1 MTEYLTAPA
10 KLTLSLR
17 IVGVRNDGYHLIE
30 AEMASLAVAD
40 VLMVDPAGSGF
51 TIDGPF
57 KDHVPTGR
65 SNLVA
70 KALRLVGRTAG
81 VHLTKQIPA
90 GGGLGGGSADAA
102 AILRWAGCSDPA
114 LAVTLGADVPF
125 CVVGGRAWVRG
136 VGDVIEP
143 MMRKPRAL
151 TLLIPP
157 LYVSTVAA
165 YDMWDG
171 LGCRTADGDNDLEPA
186 AIAVEPRLA
195 YWRDW
200 ITDLTGTRPTLAG
213 SGATW
218 WLEGHHAAQ
227 LAELGDDGATV
238 IETST

>member
-17 IVGVRNDGYHLIE
+17 IVGVRSDDHHLIE
-30 AEMASLAVAD
+30 AEMVSLAVAD
-40 VLMVDPAGSGF
+40 SLIVDPTASGF

-57 KDHVPTGR
+57 KAHVPTGR

-102 AILRWAGCSDPA
+102 AILRWAGCTDPA

-143 MMRKPRAL
+143 MTPEPRTL

-157 LYVSTVAA
+157 LHVSTAAA
-165 YDMWDG
+165 YDMWDQ
-171 LGCRTADGDNDLEPA
+171 LGGRTADGDNDLEPA

-218 WLEGHHAAQ
+218 WLDGHHAVQ
-227 LAELGDDGATV
+227 LAELGNDGATV